1 MLIFR
6 GKSVRL
12 KFSEREGVVKTLSFI
27 HIIAILWVLGLLG
40 LWLMLSVGF
49 FSPDVASGTE
59 FEMKVEGHLYFTLDK
74 DASIKVAPTCYPF
87 TIGNEDGSRVI
98 DAERVFVD
106 SEIPI
111 KCNYQYYYRLQ
122 STSVQAGRWYM
133 QNGYANV
140 VFSGDEA
147 VTVTLSKDLFKAFVL
162 SLFVLL
168 AGSMFGKL
176 TLHMIL
182 SQRN

>member
-1 MLIFR
+1 MLTFR

-12 KFSEREGVVKTLSFI
+12 KFNERGSLVKTLSFK
-27 HIIAILWVLGLLG
+27 HIIAVLWVLGLLG

-49 FSPDVASGTE
+49 ISPDVSSGTE
-59 FEMKVEGHLYFTLDK
+59 FEMEVGEHLYFTLDK

-87 TIGNEDGSRVI
+87 TIGNGDGSRAI

-140 VFSGDEA
+140 IFIADEA

-176 TLHMIL
+176 TLRMIL
-182 SQRN
+182 S